1 MMLLTQKTDMP
12 MALTSTVVYT
22 INIINKN
29 SLKYSIVKNVLPTL
43 KRLLQV
49 AIK

>member
-1 MMLLTQKTDMP
+1 MLLTQKPDVP
-12 MALTSTVVYT
+12 MALTTAVIYT
-22 INIINKN
+22 INLINKK
-29 SLKYSIVKNVLPTL
+29 SLKYSIVKNVLPAF

>member
-1 MMLLTQKTDMP
+1 MLLTQKADMP
-12 MALTSTVVYT
+12 MTLTTTVIYT

-29 SLKYSIVKNVLPTL
+29 SLKYSAVKNVLPTF